1 MSKTDWQLRQDLCT
15 TENNYYRIVPRYVV
29 LCGGID
35 LEVEVYVG
43 IKKTPKGMWIIRK
56 DWIDYV
62 DKKWVKKR
70 FILDQKWVKKRFI
83 LDSSK
88 KKYAYPT
95 IQGAVNNFI
104 ERKIRQLSIL
114 ERRLNDTKYQLELAE
129 NMKNKGI

>member
-15 TENNYYRIVPRYVV
+15 TENKYYRIVPNYNNY
-29 LCGGID
+29 GED
-35 LEVEVYVG
+35 MLEVEVYVG

-62 DKKWVKKR
+62 DQKWVKKR

-104 ERKIRQLSIL
+104 KRKIRQLSIL
-114 ERRLNDTKYQLELAE
+114 ERQLDDTKYQLELAE
-129 NMKNKGI
+129 NMKSKGI

>member
-15 TENNYYRIVPRYVV
+15 TENKYYRIVPHYDNY
-29 LCGGID
+29 GED
-35 LEVEVYVG
+35 MLEVEVYVG
-43 IKKTPKGMWIIRK
+43 IKKTPKGMWIISK

-62 DKKWVKKR
+62 
-70 FILDQKWVKKRFI
+70 DQKWVKKRFI

-104 ERKIRQLSIL
+104 KRKIRQLSIL
-114 ERRLNDTKYQLELAE
+114 ERQLNDTKYQLELAE
-129 NMKNKGI
+129 NMKSKGI

>member
-15 TENNYYRIVPRYVV
+15 TENKYYRIVPNYDNY
-29 LCGGID
+29 GED
-35 LEVEVYVG
+35 MLEVEVYVG

-62 DKKWVKKR
+62 D
-70 FILDQKWVKKRFI
+70 QKWVKKRFI

-95 IQGAVNNFI
+95 IQGAVNDFI
-104 ERKIRQLSIL
+104 KRKIRQLSIL
-114 ERRLNDTKYQLELAE
+114 ERQLNDTKYQLELAE
-129 NMKNKGI
+129 NMKSKGI

>member
-15 TENNYYRIVPRYVV
+15 TENNYYRIVPRYVL

-62 DKKWVKKR
+62 D
-70 FILDQKWVKKRFI
+70 QKWVKKRFI

-104 ERKIRQLSIL
+104 KRKIRQLSIL
-114 ERRLNDTKYQLELAE
+114 ERQLNDTKYQLELAE
-129 NMKNKGI
+129 NMKSKGIQVDNQRNATSS

>member
-15 TENNYYRIVPRYVV
+15 TENKYYRIVPNYDNY
-29 LCGGID
+29 GED
-35 LEVEVYVG
+35 MLEVEVYVG

-62 DKKWVKKR
+62 D
-70 FILDQKWVKKRFI
+70 QKWVKKRFI

-95 IQGAVNNFI
+95 IQGAVNGFI
-104 ERKIRQLSIL
+104 KRKIRQLSIL
-114 ERRLNDTKYQLELAE
+114 ERQLNDTKYQLELAE